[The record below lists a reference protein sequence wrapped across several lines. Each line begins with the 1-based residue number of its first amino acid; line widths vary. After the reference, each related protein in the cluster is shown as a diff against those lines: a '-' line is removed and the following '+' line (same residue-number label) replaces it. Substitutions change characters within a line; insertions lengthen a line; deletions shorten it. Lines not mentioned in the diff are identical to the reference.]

1 MKEVLEHL
9 NKLKMTGLK
18 ESLNQRLKEALD
30 SNLTYQEFLSMAL
43 EDEVLYRSNR
53 KSEML
58 KRRAKF
64 KDQATLESFEADAKR
79 GVTRTMVK
87 QLQTLH
93 FMTSF
98 ENIVLFGNTGA
109 GKSYLAQAIG
119 HAACHSGRE
128 ALFIPMNY
136 LFSQIKAAEK
146 AGTYISYL
154 RRLGQV
160 PLLIFDDFGLRSYT
174 HHEATLLY
182 QILED
187 RYQKGST
194 IITTQTKPQGWKD
207 LFEDPVIAESII
219 DRILPCSHQIEFKSS
234 ADSYRGN
241 HKPKKPLVENDVRK
255 G

>member
-18 ESLNQRLKEALD
+18 ESLDYRLKEALK
-30 SNLTYQEFLSMAL
+30 SNLSYQEFLSLVL
-43 EDEVLYRSNR
+43 EDEVLYRTNR
-53 KSEML
+53 RSEML

-64 KDQATLESFEADAKR
+64 KDQATLESFEADPKR
-79 GVTRTMVK
+79 GVSRSMIK

-93 FMTSF
+93 FMMSF
-98 ENIVLFGNTGA
+98 ENIVLYGNTGA

-128 ALFIPMNY
+128 AFFIPMNY

-146 AGTYISYL
+146 AGSYL
-154 RRLGQV
+154 LYLKRLRQV
-160 PLLIFDDFGLRSYT
+160 PLLILDDFGLRSYT

-187 RYQKGST
+187 RYQRGST

-219 DRILPCSHQIEFKSS
+219 DRILPCSHQIEFKST

>member
-18 ESLNQRLKEALD
+18 ESLDYRLNEAMK
-30 SNLTYQEFLSMAL
+30 SNLSYQEFLSLVL

-53 KSEML
+53 RSEML

-64 KDQATLESFEADAKR
+64 KDQATLESFEADPKR
-79 GVTRTMVK
+79 GVSRTMVK

-119 HAACHSGRE
+119 HAACQSGRE
-128 ALFIPMNY
+128 AFFIPMNY

-146 AGTYISYL
+146 AGTYLSYL
-154 RRLGQV
+154 KRLGQI
-160 PLLIFDDFGLRSYT
+160 PLLILDDFGLRSYT

-187 RYQKGST
+187 RYQRGST
-194 IITTQTKPQGWKD
+194 IITTQTKSQGWKD
-207 LFEDPVIAESII
+207 LFEDAVIAESII
-219 DRILPCSHQIEFKSS
+219 DRILPCSHQIEFKST

-255 G
+255 S

>member
-9 NKLKMTGLK
+9 NRLKMTGLK
-18 ESLNQRLKEALD
+18 ESLDYRLKEAIK
-30 SNLTYQEFLSMAL
+30 SNLSYQEFLNLIL

-53 KSEML
+53 RSEML

-64 KDQATLESFEADAKR
+64 KDQATLEGFESDPKR
-79 GVTRTMVK
+79 GVTKSMVK

-93 FMTSF
+93 VMSCF
-98 ENIVLFGNTGA
+98 ENIVMYGNTGA

-119 HAACHSGRE
+119 HTACHSGRE
-128 ALFIPMNY
+128 AMFIPMNY

-146 AGTYISYL
+146 AGTYLSFL
-154 RRLGQV
+154 KRLGQV
-160 PLLIFDDFGLRSYT
+160 PLLILDDFGLRTYS
-174 HHEATLLY
+174 HQEATVLY
-182 QILED
+182 QIFED

-219 DRILPCSHQIEFKSS
+219 DRILPCSHQIEFKAT

>member
-18 ESLNQRLKEALD
+18 ESLDYRLKEAIK
-30 SNLTYQEFLSMAL
+30 SNLSYQEFLSLIL

-53 KSEML
+53 RSEML

-64 KDQATLESFEADAKR
+64 KDQATLESFEADPKR
-79 GVTRTMVK
+79 GVSRSMVK
-87 QLQTLH
+87 QLQTLQ
-93 FMTSF
+93 FMASF

-128 ALFIPMNY
+128 ACFIPMNY

-146 AGTYISYL
+146 AGTYLSYL
-154 RRLGQV
+154 KRLGQV
-160 PLLIFDDFGLRSYT
+160 PLLILDDFGLRSYT

-187 RYQKGST
+187 RYQRGST
-194 IITTQTKPQGWKD
+194 IITTQTRPEGWKD

-219 DRILPCSHQIEFKSS
+219 DRILPCSHQIEFKST
-234 ADSYRGN
+234 ADSYRVN
-241 HKPKKPLVENDVRK
+241 HKPKKPLVEIDVRK

>member
-9 NKLKMTGLK
+9 SKLKMTGLR
-18 ESLNQRLKEALD
+18 ESLDYRLKEALK
-30 SNLTYQEFLSMAL
+30 SNLSYQEFLSLVL

-53 KSEML
+53 RSEML

-64 KDQATLESFEADAKR
+64 KDQATLESFEADPKR
-79 GVTRTMVK
+79 GVSRSMVK

-98 ENIVLFGNTGA
+98 ENIVLYGNTGA

-128 ALFIPMNY
+128 AFFIPMNY

-146 AGTYISYL
+146 AGTYLAYL
-154 RRLGQV
+154 KRLGQV
-160 PLLIFDDFGLRSYT
+160 PLLILDDFGLRSYS

-187 RYQKGST
+187 RYQRGST
-194 IITTQTKPQGWKD
+194 VITTQTKPQGWKD

-219 DRILPCSHQIEFKSS
+219 DRILPCSHQIEFKST

-241 HKPKKPLVENDVRK
+241 HKPKKPLVEIDVRK

>member
-18 ESLNQRLKEALD
+18 ESLDYRLKEALK
-30 SNLTYQEFLSMAL
+30 SNLSYQEFLSLVL

-53 KSEML
+53 RSEML

-64 KDQATLESFEADAKR
+64 KDQATLESFEADPKR
-79 GVTRTMVK
+79 GVSRSMVK

-128 ALFIPMNY
+128 AFFIPMNY

-146 AGTYISYL
+146 AGTYLSYL
-154 RRLGQV
+154 KRLGQI
-160 PLLIFDDFGLRSYT
+160 PLLILDDFGLRSYT

-187 RYQKGST
+187 RYQRGST

-219 DRILPCSHQIEFKSS
+219 DRILPCSHQIEFKST

>member
-9 NKLKMTGLK
+9 NKLKMTGLR
-18 ESLNQRLKEALD
+18 ESLDYRLKEALK
-30 SNLTYQEFLSMAL
+30 SNLSYQEFLSLVL

-53 KSEML
+53 RSEIL

-64 KDQATLESFEADAKR
+64 KDQATLESFEADPKR
-79 GVTRTMVK
+79 GVSRSMVK

-93 FMTSF
+93 FMASF

-128 ALFIPMNY
+128 AFFIPMNY

-146 AGTYISYL
+146 AGTYLSYL
-154 RRLGQV
+154 KRLGQI
-160 PLLIFDDFGLRSYT
+160 PLLILDDFGLRSYT

-187 RYQKGST
+187 RYQRGST

-219 DRILPCSHQIEFKSS
+219 DRILPCSHQIEFKST

-241 HKPKKPLVENDVRK
+241 HKPKKPLVEIDVRK
-255 G
+255 A